1 MYLFRVGG
9 NTYKVQY
16 GYGVLYKSNL
26 IDRVISATQTNE
38 ENPAETIKN
47 LIGLTAEMLLEGLQ
61 KKHKDQFGYDTQEE
75 RDAQIAVI
83 CDMLDEYED
92 EHADD
97 EEPQNGFTLFTDLQK
112 EMERNGFL
120 SQINGRTQTTAIQTD
135 ATTVP
140 QDHKVAKRKVGE
152 KS

>member
-26 IDRVISATQTNE
+26 IDRVIGVTKTDG
-38 ENPAETIKN
+38 ENPAEAIKN

-61 KKHKDQFGYDTQEE
+61 KKHKDQFGYETPEE
-75 RDAQIAVI
+75 RDTQIAII
-83 CDMLDEYED
+83 CDMLDEYEE

-97 EEPQNGFTLFTDLQK
+97 EEPPNGFTLFTDLQK

-120 SQINGRTQTTAIQTD
+120 SQINRDAETAMSKED
-135 ATTVP
+135 ATVIP
-140 QDHKVAKRKVGE
+140 QDHKAKKRVGQKE
-152 KS
+152 

>member
-9 NTYKVQY
+9 NTYKIAF
-16 GYGVLYKSNL
+16 GYGVLYKSDL
-26 IDRVISATQTNE
+26 IDRVINATRQNT
-38 ENPAETIKN
+38 ENPASTIKN

-61 KKHKDQFGYDTQEE
+61 KKHKDQFGYDTPEE
-75 RDAQIAVI
+75 REQRIIEI

-92 EHADD
+92 EHAED
-97 EEPQNGFTLFTDLQK
+97 ETPLNGFTLFADLQK

-120 SQINGRTQTTAIQTD
+120 SQISNQTEEAVVEQD
-135 ATTVP
+135 ATVIP
-140 QDHKVAKRKVGE
+140 QDHKTRKRGE

>member
-9 NTYKVQY
+9 NTYKIAF
-16 GYGVLYKSNL
+16 GYGVLYKTDL
-26 IDRVISATQTNE
+26 IDRVINATSQNA

-61 KKHKDQFGYDTQEE
+61 KKHRDQFGYDTPEE
-75 RDAQIAVI
+75 REQRIIEV

-92 EHADD
+92 EHAED
-97 EEPQNGFTLFTDLQK
+97 ENPLNGFTLFSDLQR

-120 SQINGRTQTTAIQTD
+120 SQINRQTEETAVAQD
-135 ATTVP
+135 ATVVP
-140 QDHKVAKRKVGE
+140 QDHQKSKKRGQTE
-152 KS
+152 

>member
-9 NTYKVQY
+9 NTYKIAF
-16 GYGVLYKSNL
+16 GYGVLYKSDL
-26 IDRVISATQTNE
+26 IDRVINATQKNT
-38 ENPAETIKN
+38 ENPASTIKN

-61 KKHKDQFGYDTQEE
+61 KKHKDQFGYDTPEE
-75 RDAQIAVI
+75 REQRIIEI

-92 EHADD
+92 EHAED
-97 EEPQNGFTLFTDLQK
+97 ETPLNGFTLFADLQK

-120 SQINGRTQTTAIQTD
+120 SQISNQTEEAVVEQD
-135 ATTVP
+135 ATVIP
-140 QDHKVAKRKVGE
+140 QDHKTRKRGE

>member
-26 IDRVISATQTNE
+26 IDRVIAATQANS

-61 KKHKDQFGYDTQEE
+61 KKHKDQFGYDTPEE
-75 RDAQIAVI
+75 REEKIVEI
-83 CDMLDEYED
+83 CDLLDEYEE
-92 EHADD
+92 EHEED
-97 EEPQNGFTLFTDLQK
+97 EEPLNGFTLFTDLQK

-120 SQINGRTQTTAIQTD
+120 SQINRPTQETAAQTD
-135 ATTVP
+135 ATVIP
-140 QDHKVAKRKVGE
+140 QDHKVAKRKVGQKE
-152 KS
+152 